1 MPIYEYECRKCGER
15 FEVLQR
21 INEDNSRIRC
31 PRCNADAPQRV
42 LSSFS
47 SGSVRSSA
55 SCSTGST

>member
-1 MPIYEYECRKCGER
+1 MPIYEYECQKCGGR

-21 INEDNSRIRC
+21 INEDSSVRC
-31 PRCNADAPQRV
+31 PGCNADALQRV

-47 SGSVRSSA
+47 SRSAKSST